1 MWSICSTWFRLSQK
15 ISGSVIFD
23 IGTKDEPYEAIGRGE
38 FNIEFLP
45 IFRDSISP
53 FGSPTSDS
61 VRTSVTDSTKRFLM
75 VIIGFSG
82 EICTVESIDLAVS
95 LLKKYAKADN
105 IETNIV
111 R

>member
-1 MWSICSTWFRLSQK
+1 
-15 ISGSVIFD
+15 
-23 IGTKDEPYEAIGRGE
+23 
-38 FNIEFLP
+38 
-45 IFRDSISP
+45 
-53 FGSPTSDS
+53 
-61 VRTSVTDSTKRFLM
+61 M